1 VAKLYRRAQPGI
13 MVMLVTCFG
22 QFFESVRISAVLDLR
37 TINGKKDDLPTG
49 VDSPPKAAFICHA
62 F

>member
-1 VAKLYRRAQPGI
+1 
-13 MVMLVTCFG
+13 MVMLVICFG